1 MNRKYYNQNN
11 NQLHNQNNNLI
22 NNQNRN
28 LINNQNN
35 NQIYYQNNNQMNNQN
50 NNQMNYLN
58 NNQMN
63 YLNNNQ
69 MNNQNNN
76 QMNYLNNNQMNNQNN
91 NQIYYQNSNLMNN
104 QNNNQK
110 NIQNN
115 NQMNNHNNYQ
125 MNYQNNN
132 QHLLSKIEDLK
143 TKIKELEKE
152 KNNII
157 KNYSEKNEQGQ
168 NKIKDLESQYSMLK
182 NNNQL
187 LEKKIKDLESQYSI
201 LKNNNQLLEKNNIN
215 LEQKLEQKEKSL
227 NEKDK
232 MLNNKEKEIN
242 TMIINNKKEMNQ
254 KNAVIEEY
262 KNIIKENSDKL
273 NRAEKEVKSL
283 QEQSNQKNKEFNGA
297 INTFE
302 DMRNE
307 NIQLKKKLSEYQEL
321 EKKYNDIKNSNIRLN
336 AILSESEIKDEFLQ
350 KKAEEY
356 YDVVIDI
363 DSINSLKKNGWQ
375 IIYNKE
381 RKEQYEKIIHERTM
395 KIGVVGLNNVG
406 KSYLLSK
413 IVRVEIPTGYSVET
427 KGISIK
433 YAEEEKEQEGGLCIL
448 DSAGHEAP
456 LLLPNFIE
464 ISKELINK
472 NNLDN
477 EKKLEEIIKRDEE
490 EELSKDK
497 ANTERLIERLII
509 SLSDMII
516 LVIGKL
522 TRTEQ
527 RLINRIKEES
537 KNNEISKVSK
547 IIVVHNLA
555 QFHKIKEVE
564 KHINTYLL
572 LSATFNLEEMKAV
585 GKGNRVFY
593 VEKKN
598 DKNENITVFHY
609 IMAKEGTEA
618 GDYYN
623 NLTLELIKEQYNSF
637 TKRENI
643 DITQKII
650 NIFSELSTEIIGERI
665 DMEKIKIIEN
675 KIKLI
680 DNQNSNTEQNTKF
693 NFKNT
698 YIDQDGKYLQNKEFE
713 PKYSLYFY
721 REGDDEDEDEYENF
735 LLLRLE
741 IPGNISKLTARS
753 TDPKKEKY
761 RGIVINI
768 HKEEDEIPE
777 KNKKDFQKIS
787 DNRKYGKYAYFID
800 LKKTLILHKKKA
812 IGKTGIYQIKF
823 NDNNKEKETLKEAP
837 KEVANSLNN
846 KEEVEGKMIAS
857 GIYVLKFM
865 LTQDSYNN

>member
-1 MNRKYYNQNN
+1 MKRKDSKQKNKQNYNQMQYQNY
-11 NQLHNQNNNLI
+11 NQMQYQNYNQM
-22 NNQNRN
+22 Q
-28 LINNQNN
+28 
-35 NQIYYQNNNQMNNQN
+35 YQNNNQMQF
-50 NNQMNYLN
+50 
-58 NNQMN
+58 
-63 YLNNNQ
+63 
-69 MNNQNNN
+69 
-76 QMNYLNNNQMNNQNN
+76 QNN
-91 NQIYYQNSNLMNN
+91 NQINYKNNNLMDNQGNN
-104 QNNNQK
+104 QQ
-110 NIQNN
+110 
-115 NQMNNHNNYQ
+115 
-125 MNYQNNN
+125 
-132 QHLLSKIEDLK
+132 LLSKIEDLK
-143 TKIKELEKE
+143 KYIKNLENE

-157 KNYSEKNEQGQ
+157 KNYSEINEQGQ
-168 NKIKDLESQYSMLK
+168 KQIQNLEYENSKLK
-182 NNNQL
+182 T
-187 LEKKIKDLESQYSI
+187 
-201 LKNNNQLLEKNNIN
+201 NNQLLEKNIKDFESEFSKLKNNNKLLEKNNID
-215 LEQKLEQKEKSL
+215 LKQKIEQKEQSL
-227 NEKDK
+227 KEKDK
-232 MLNNKEKEIN
+232 LLDIKEKKIN
-242 TMIINNKKEMNQ
+242 AMIIDNKKEMNQ
-254 KNAVIEEY
+254 KNAVIEEFK
-262 KNIIKENSDKL
+262 KNLKENSDKL
-273 NRAEKEVKSL
+273 DRAEREVQSL
-283 QEQSNQKNKEFNGA
+283 TDESNQKNKKFDGA

-302 DMRNE
+302 DMRKE
-307 NIQLKKKLSEYQEL
+307 NLQLKQKLSEYQEL

-336 AILSESEIKDEFLQ
+336 SLLSESEIKDDFLQ

-363 DSINSLKKNGWQ
+363 DSINSLKKNGWE

-381 RKEQYEKIIHERTM
+381 RKEQYEKLIHERTM

-413 IVRVEIPTGYSVET
+413 IVRAEIPTGYSIET

-433 YAEEEKEQEGGLCIL
+433 YAEEEKDQEGGLCIL

-456 LLLPNFIE
+456 LLFSNFVE
-464 ISKELINK
+464 VNKELIN

-477 EKKLEEIIKRDEE
+477 KNKLEEMIKRDEE

-497 ANTERLIERLII
+497 ANTERFIERLII

-516 LVIGKL
+516 VVIGKL

-527 RLINRIKEES
+527 RLINRIKDEA

-547 IIVVHNLA
+547 IIVVHNLS
-555 QFHKIKEVE
+555 QFHKIKEVK

-572 LSATFNLEEMKAV
+572 LSATFKIEEMKAV
-585 GKGNRVFY
+585 GKGERVFY

-623 NLTLELIKEQYNSF
+623 NLTLDLIKEQYNSF

-650 NIFSELSTEIIGERI
+650 NIFSELSAEIIGEKINQER
-665 DMEKIKIIEN
+665 IKIIEN
-675 KIKLI
+675 RIKLI
-680 DNQNSNTEQNTKF
+680 DNQDSNQERKTKF
-693 NFKNT
+693 NFSNT

-721 REGDDEDEDEYENF
+721 RKGDDDDDYENF

-761 RGIVINI
+761 RGIVITI
-768 HKEEDEIPE
+768 DKKEDDFPE
-777 KNKKDFQKIS
+777 KNNKNFQKIS
-787 DNRKYGKYAYFID
+787 DNRKYGKFSYFID
-800 LKKTLILHKKKA
+800 LKKTLALHKKKA
-812 IGKTGIYQIKF
+812 IGKTGIYKIKF

-837 KEVANSLNN
+837 KDVANSLDN
-846 KEEVEGKMIAS
+846 KEVEGTIIAS
-857 GIYVLKFM
+857 GIYVLEFE
-865 LTQDSYNN
+865 LTQDSYYN

>member
-1 MNRKYYNQNN
+1 MYPKPYKQNN
-11 NQLHNQNNNLI
+11 NQIYHQNNK
-22 NNQNRN
+22 QM
-28 LINNQNN
+28 NNQNN
-35 NQIYYQNNNQMNNQN
+35 NQIYNNIGNNQMHYQNNNQIDYQNNNLMNNQN
-50 NNQMNYLN
+50 INII
-58 NNQMN
+58 
-63 YLNNNQ
+63 
-69 MNNQNNN
+69 
-76 QMNYLNNNQMNNQNN
+76 NNNQMNNQNN
-91 NQIYYQNSNLMNN
+91 NQIHYINSNQMNYQNNNLMNN
-104 QNNNQK
+104 QNNNQIK
-110 NIQNN
+110 SENN
-115 NQMNNHNNYQ
+115 NQY
-125 MNYQNNN
+125 
-132 QHLLSKIEDLK
+132 LLSKVEDLK
-143 TKIKELEKE
+143 KKIKELEKE
-152 KNNII
+152 KNDII
-157 KNYSEKNEQGQ
+157 KNYSEINEQGR

-187 LEKKIKDLESQYSI
+187 LEKNIKDLESKYST

-215 LEQKLEQKEKSL
+215 LKQKLEQKEKSL
-227 NEKDK
+227 KEKDK
-232 MLNNKEKEIN
+232 VLDNKEKEIN

-273 NRAEKEVKSL
+273 NIAEKEVKSL
-283 QEQSNQKNKEFNGA
+283 QDQSNKKNKEFNGA

-307 NIQLKKKLSEYQEL
+307 NIQLKNKLSEYQEL
-321 EKKYNDIKNSNIRLN
+321 EKKYIDIKNSNIRLN
-336 AILSESEIKDEFLQ
+336 SILSESEIKDDFLQ

-363 DSINSLKKNGWQ
+363 DSINSLKKDGWE

-433 YAEEEKEQEGGLCIL
+433 YAEEEKDQEGGLCIL

-456 LLLPNFIE
+456 LLFPNFIE
-464 ISKELINK
+464 VSKELINK

-477 EKKLEEIIKRDEE
+477 QKKLEEMIKRDEEE

-547 IIVVHNLA
+547 IIVVHNLS
-555 QFHKIKEVE
+555 QFHKIKEVK

-585 GKGNRVFY
+585 GKGDRVFY

-650 NIFSELSTEIIGERI
+650 NIFSELSTEIIGEKI
-665 DMEKIKIIEN
+665 DMEKIKIIDN
-675 KIKLI
+675 RIKLI

-721 REGDDEDEDEYENF
+721 REGDDEDEYENF

-768 HKEEDEIPE
+768 HKEKDDIPE
-777 KNKKDFQKIS
+777 KDKKDFQIIS

-800 LKKTLILHKKKA
+800 LKKTLVLHKKKA

-823 NDNNKEKETLKEAP
+823 NDNNKEKESLKEAP

-846 KEEVEGKMIAS
+846 KEEVEGRMIAS
-857 GIYVLKFM
+857 GIYILKFM